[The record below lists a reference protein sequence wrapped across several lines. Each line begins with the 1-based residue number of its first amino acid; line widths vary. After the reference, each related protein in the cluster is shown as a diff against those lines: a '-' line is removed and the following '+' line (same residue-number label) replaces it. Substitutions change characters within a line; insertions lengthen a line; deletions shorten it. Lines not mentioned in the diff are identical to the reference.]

1 MENFLKRKHCKSTT
15 REFPKRFFS
24 DDANR
29 NPTFVSLPAT
39 HASAH
44 TRICATHAVTLVVSI
59 DEEFFGECDI
69 VVDTHKDGTLKELVD
84 VVMRASDG
92 TGDVGTG
99 VTRLR
104 FDASLE

>member
-1 MENFLKRKHCKSTT
+1 MFRRPRGKLSETQALQIHDS
-15 REFPKRFFS
+15 
-24 DDANR
+24 
-29 NPTFVSLPAT
+29 
-39 HASAH
+39 
-44 TRICATHAVTLVVSI
+44 RISETLFQVTLVVSI

-84 VVMRASDG
+84 VAMRASDG
-92 TGDVGTG
+92 TEDVGTG

>member
-1 MENFLKRKHCKSTT
+1 MFRRPRGTLSETQALQIHDSRSSETLFQ
-15 REFPKRFFS
+15 
-24 DDANR
+24 
-29 NPTFVSLPAT
+29 
-39 HASAH
+39 
-44 TRICATHAVTLVVSI
+44 VTLVVSI

>member
-1 MENFLKRKHCKSTT
+1 M
-15 REFPKRFFS
+15 
-24 DDANR
+24 
-29 NPTFVSLPAT
+29 
-39 HASAH
+39 
-44 TRICATHAVTLVVSI
+44 VVSI